1 MPGGILLFSRG
12 LNHHDHR
19 REGGRA
25 PAGQRAVISKEV
37 SCMILKK
44 KRPVSS
50 SPVIS
55 PAPKCSSGTVTVC
68 PRGVGF
74 NQKHYTA
81 ALHLSQNVFHD
92 TAWRISRLTRVL
104 PRPSF
109 GQEGGA
115 FTHADGRR
123 RRKKEGRGIFPR
135 SHNGMDDDCS
145 GGGRGRRRAEWEETI
160 VLQLGRGGVVLSFLP
175 CVCSAKEGA
184 AALHQSI
191 LSYERRTWE
200 KRTIK

>member
-1 MPGGILLFSRG
+1 MHDFEEKKTGELL
-12 LNHHDHR
+12 
-19 REGGRA
+19 
-25 PAGQRAVISKEV
+25 P
-37 SCMILKK
+37 
-44 KRPVSS
+44 S

-74 NQKHYTA
+74 NQKYYTA
-81 ALHLSQNVFHD
+81 ALHLSQNVFHG
-92 TAWRISRLTRVL
+92 TGWRISRLTRVL

-145 GGGRGRRRAEWEETI
+145 GGGRGRRRAVREETI
-160 VLQLGRGGVVLSFLP
+160 VLQLGRGELFCRSCLVFVLQRRGQLLCTKVSFLMR
-175 CVCSAKEGA
+175 EGRG
-184 AALHQSI
+184 
-191 LSYERRTWE
+191 RR
-200 KRTIK
+200 KQ